1 MSALVETWKR
11 RLWLSLY
18 DFIERER
25 ERERERD
32 EFRGVQD
39 AGEFWEDRF
48 LGSFCWLYELFLL
61 RR

>member
-25 ERERERD
+25 ERERGMSFE
-32 EFRGVQD
+32 EFKMQ
-39 AGEFWEDRF
+39 E
-48 LGSFCWLYELFLL
+48 SFGRIDFSEVSVGYTNCSC
-61 RR
+61 